1 VPPYC
6 GVPRLAH
13 QFPVV
18 VVVAEVVKGDIV
30 GIVVG
35 VVVGVDITV
44 DVGVDLAVD
53 VEVDNDVLQDAK
65 TIDVNIIKVSTPQ
78 INPFFKWTSF
88 FS

>member
-1 VPPYC
+1 MPPYW

-18 VVVAEVVKGDIV
+18 VVVAEVVTGDI
-30 GIVVG
+30 VG

-44 DVGVDLAVD
+44 DVRVDLAVD

-65 TIDVNIIKVSTPQ
+65 TKDVSIRKVSNTQITPL
-78 INPFFKWTSF
+78 FKWTSC

>member
-1 VPPYC
+1 
-6 GVPRLAH
+6 
-13 QFPVV
+13 
-18 VVVAEVVKGDIV
+18 
-30 GIVVG
+30 